1 MKSNERRSSRRSMAG
16 DFKWV
21 KFSDIDLHDIFF
33 DSLKADYEE
42 FSDWYQRKSSS
53 GTQALVSKDE
63 QGVTS
68 FLYLKEESEEI
79 LLSDGNLPPTQRIKI
94 GT

>member
-1 MKSNERRSSRRSMAG
+1 MAG

-21 KFSDIDLHDIFF
+21 KFSDIDLHDVFF
-33 DSLKADYEE
+33 DSLKAEYEE

-53 GTQALVSKDE
+53 GAQALVGKDD

-68 FLYLKEESEEI
+68 FLYLKEESEKYYYPMESF
-79 LLSDGNLPPTQRIKI
+79 LQ
-94 GT
+94 